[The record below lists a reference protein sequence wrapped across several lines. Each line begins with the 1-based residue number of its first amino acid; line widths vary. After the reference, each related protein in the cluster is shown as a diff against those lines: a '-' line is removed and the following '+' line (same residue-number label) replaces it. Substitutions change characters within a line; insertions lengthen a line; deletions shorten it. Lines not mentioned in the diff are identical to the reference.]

1 MLLCSIIRATFIDFC
16 SDNDDDDD
24 DDDDDDEDKNNN
36 IQVWWWSILVLN
48 SVFTIL
54 ICFSSWEKENKQK

>member
-24 DDDDDDEDKNNN
+24 DDEDNHDNN
-36 IQVWWWSILVLN
+36 IQV
-48 SVFTIL
+48 
-54 ICFSSWEKENKQK
+54 